1 MPWGFAEAVG
11 RREVPELPEVE
22 TLRRQLEEEIL
33 GEEILG
39 VSVFDSRL
47 KGAEALLKGRVY
59 AVRRHGKVLILVL
72 QRGEVAIRLGMSG
85 RLRLGPPDGPPR
97 LTIRF
102 PAGEIHLIDRRRLSS
117 IGPLEGLPKG
127 IDPFLEDPPVWSSRR
142 PVKALLMD
150 QDFLLG
156 VGNIYAS
163 EALFVA
169 GVNPFV
175 PAFRLSPG
183 ERQRVLGAV
192 RGVLLEAVSLRGT
205 TISDWRDLYGRP
217 GLYQER
223 LRVYGREGRPCPRCG
238 SPIRRRV
245 LSGRG
250 TWFCP
255 SCQIL

>member
-1 MPWGFAEAVG
+1 
-11 RREVPELPEVE
+11 VPELAEVE
-22 TLRRQLEEEIL
+22 TLRGQLEEEIL
-33 GEEILG
+33 GEEVLG
-39 VSVFDSRL
+39 VSVFDSKLRGSEVL
-47 KGAEALLKGRVY
+47 FRGRVC
-59 AVRRHGKVLILVL
+59 AVKRHGKALVL
-72 QRGEVAIRLGMSG
+72 TLEGGDVVIRLGMSG
-85 RLRLGPPDGPPR
+85 RLKLGAPERPPR
-97 LTIRF
+97 LTLRF
-102 PAGEIHLIDRRRLSS
+102 PGGEIHLIDRRRLSS
-117 IGPLEGLPKG
+117 IGPLGGLPKG
-127 IDPFLEDPPVWSSRR
+127 VDPLLGDPPLVWDSSR

-169 GVNPFV
+169 AVDPFV
-175 PAFRLSPG
+175 PASRLSPE
-183 ERQRVLGAV
+183 ERLRIFGAV
-192 RGVLLEAVSLRGT
+192 REVLLEAISLRGT

-223 LRVYGREGRPCPRCG
+223 LRVYGKEGRPCPRCG

-255 SCQIL
+255 SCQVQ